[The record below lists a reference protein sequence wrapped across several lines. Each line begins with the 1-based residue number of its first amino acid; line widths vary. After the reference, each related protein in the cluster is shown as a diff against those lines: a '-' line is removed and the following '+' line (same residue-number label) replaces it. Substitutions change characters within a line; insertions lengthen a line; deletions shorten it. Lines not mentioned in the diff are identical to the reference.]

1 MNRYFDGI
9 DLSTKVI
16 QIKYRNALGESGT
29 DTISDI
35 QRKDTTFTFKW
46 TISGGIATASGGV
59 AAAVEVYAL
68 NTAYEKIYVWNTT
81 PVEFNVL
88 DTIQP
93 LNNITPYDYDA
104 EIEFYDNNNNSVSYQ
119 DMVDDG
125 PPFLIQDRTIIN
137 PTLVDFVV
145 TKDTNSQLASF
156 TIQRYYDGIDLS
168 QKTICIKYINAEGN
182 GDRSSIVNMITTDTT
197 LSFSWLID
205 GKVTMAAGNV
215 RFAIEFIG
223 YNSKGKFYCW
233 QTTPSEFT
241 VVQGLEV
248 DGMIQ
253 QPSASWIQSWQIQAD
268 QVIKNA
274 SESAENAKESEEAAK
289 DYAEQAMNSQEAA
302 KNSASEAANSAAQS
316 EQSAINSE
324 NSANAVKQS
333 ETNAKQSE
341 TNAQNSANASA
352 NSASQ
357 AANSA
362 TSASQ
367 YASQAQSSA
376 SQAQEYANASA
387 NSASQAQSSAT
398 ASANSATEAKESA
411 TQAANSATQAQSSAE
426 ESKNSASEAANSA
439 AQSEQSAE
447 QVTEWAETSKSYA
460 VGETGTRPGEDTDNA
475 KYYMLQAREIVG
487 GDYATSQ
494 EFDAHVSDYN
504 NPHKVTTAQIG
515 AVNIADI
522 LLLDGGTLS

>member
-35 QRKDTTFTFKW
+35 QRKDTTFPFKW

-289 DYAEQAMNSQEAA
+289 
-302 KNSASEAANSAAQS
+302 NSASEAANSAAQS

-460 VGETGTRPGEDTDNA
+460 VGGTGTRPGEDTDNA

>member
-289 DYAEQAMNSQEAA
+289 
-302 KNSASEAANSAAQS
+302 NSASEAANSAAQS

-460 VGETGTRPGEDTDNA
+460 VGGTGTRPGEDTDNA

>member
-289 DYAEQAMNSQEAA
+289 DYA
-302 KNSASEAANSAAQS
+302 
-316 EQSAINSE
+316 
-324 NSANAVKQS
+324 
-333 ETNAKQSE
+333 
-341 TNAQNSANASA
+341 
-352 NSASQ
+352 
-357 AANSA
+357 
-362 TSASQ
+362 
-367 YASQAQSSA
+367 
-376 SQAQEYANASA
+376 
-387 NSASQAQSSAT
+387 
-398 ASANSATEAKESA
+398 
-411 TQAANSATQAQSSAE
+411 
-426 ESKNSASEAANSA
+426 
-439 AQSEQSAE
+439 
-447 QVTEWAETSKSYA
+447 
-460 VGETGTRPGEDTDNA
+460 
-475 KYYMLQAREIVG
+475 
-487 GDYATSQ
+487 
-494 EFDAHVSDYN
+494 
-504 NPHKVTTAQIG
+504 
-515 AVNIADI
+515 
-522 LLLDGGTLS
+522 